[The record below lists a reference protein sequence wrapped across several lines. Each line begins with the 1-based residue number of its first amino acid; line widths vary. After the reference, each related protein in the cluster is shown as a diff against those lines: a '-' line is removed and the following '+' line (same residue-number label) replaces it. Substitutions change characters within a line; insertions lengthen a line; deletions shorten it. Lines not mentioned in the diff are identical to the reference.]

1 MEGEADSRR
10 SQLGPFH
17 HHPCEHLPVNVLRVR
32 QGEHSETPA
41 NQVPAKAQ
49 AGLDLSPGLT
59 SSLSFLRSSPALHF
73 PTKCC
78 SSGGNTV
85 RAGSGVRLPILDS
98 SPLRSWRAEGD
109 KSCSYTLTHCAKAAH
124 RTSAVTPARFTS
136 IPSGRPGVMRE
147 RAKSPSRGTHPHPAL
162 ALLPGEIWTLQP
174 ESCWILLICSPPLPM
189 TGWRKR
195 RRAEM
200 DGRRLALSPPAQRMN
215 ERVSTKQLLQ
225 NKRKK

>member
-73 PTKCC
+73 PTRCC

-124 RTSAVTPARFTS
+124 RTSAITPARFTS
-136 IPSGRPGVMRE
+136 IPSQRPGVMRE

-189 TGWRKR
+189 TGWRKK

-215 ERVSTKQLLQ
+215 ESKHKTAPSK
-225 NKRKK
+225 